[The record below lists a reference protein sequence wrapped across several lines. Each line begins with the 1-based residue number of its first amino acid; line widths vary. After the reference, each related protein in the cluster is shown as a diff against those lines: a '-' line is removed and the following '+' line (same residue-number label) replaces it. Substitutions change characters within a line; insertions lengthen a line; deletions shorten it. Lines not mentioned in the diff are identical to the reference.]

1 MILWKEVGFWEG
13 DNIRKKRK
21 ERLAIKFSNK
31 GGEMNYKEFLIG

>member
-1 MILWKEVGFWEG
+1 VEGGRIWEG

-31 GGEMNYKEFLIG
+31 GGKMNYKEFLIG